1 MTAAGGADVVVRL
14 AGIEAGS
21 AAGQAVEGRAD
32 VMEMTQATHDA
43 ALTPA
48 DPGGLSH
55 AERAAL
61 AVRIAKLNRDD
72 ALAAHYQTLLD
83 AAKSDDAIRRMA
95 DPAQRETG
103 DARRDAIIA
112 FTDLVSARPR
122 DTQPEDVEALK
133 AADIGDA
140 DIVRL
145 AELNAFLAYQV
156 RLIAGL
162 KLMRGAA

>member
-1 MTAAGGADVVVRL
+1 MTAGSGADVVVRL
-14 AGIEAGS
+14 AGIEAGT

-32 VMEMTQATHDA
+32 IMEMTQATHAA
-43 ALTPA
+43 ALTPT
-48 DPGGLSH
+48 DPGGVSH

-61 AVRIAKLNRDD
+61 AVRVARLNRDD
-72 ALAAHYQTLLD
+72 ALASHYEMLLD
-83 AAKSDDAIRRMA
+83 AAKGDDAVRLMA
-95 DPAQRETG
+95 DPAEREMG
-103 DARRDAIIA
+103 GARRNAIIA
-112 FTDLVSARPR
+112 FTDLVTARPR
-122 DTQPEDVEALK
+122 KAQAEDIDALK
-133 AADIGDA
+133 AAGIGDA

>member
-1 MTAAGGADVVVRL
+1 
-14 AGIEAGS
+14 
-21 AAGQAVEGRAD
+21 
-32 VMEMTQATHDA
+32 MEMTQATHDA

-61 AVRIAKLNRDD
+61 AVRVARLNRDD
-72 ALAAHYQTLLD
+72 ALAAHYETLLD
-83 AAKSDDAIRRMA
+83 AAKADDGVRAMA
-95 DPAQRETG
+95 DPAKRETG
-103 DARRDAIIA
+103 DARRDAIVA
-112 FTDLVSARPR
+112 FTDLVTARPR
-122 DTQPEDVEALK
+122 DTEPEDVEALK
-133 AADIGDA
+133 AAGIGDA

-162 KLMRGAA
+162 RLMRSAA

>member
-1 MTAAGGADVVVRL
+1 MAAVSEADVVVRL
-14 AGIEAGS
+14 AEIERESSAGG
-21 AAGQAVEGRAD
+21 ALEGRAD
-32 VMEMTQATHDA
+32 VMEMTHATHDA

-61 AVRIAKLNRDD
+61 AVRVARLNRDE
-72 ALAAHYQTLLD
+72 ALASHYATLLD
-83 AAKSDDAIRRMA
+83 AATPDDAVRLLA
-95 DPAQRETG
+95 DPAERRTG

-112 FTDLVSARPR
+112 FTDLVTARPR
-122 DTQPEDVEALK
+122 DTRPDDVEALK
-133 AADIGDA
+133 SAGIGDA

-162 KLMRGAA
+162 RLMRGAA